1 MSNYHDTLN
10 KIEQWTIIDVN
21 SPTTR
26 GKILQQIEKDKL
38 NPLQFNMEF
47 YNQYKGKYSLLG
59 QTNLEIVELSKPWRI
74 SLTIIKAICKFKRG
88 LKKKSLT

>member
-1 MSNYHDTLN
+1 MSKYHDTLD
-10 KIEQWTIIDVN
+10 KIEQWTQIDIN
-21 SPTTR
+21 SPTTK
-26 GKILQQIEKDKL
+26 GKILQQIETDKL

-47 YNQYKGKYSLLG
+47 YNQYKEKYSLLG
-59 QTNLEIVELSKPWRI
+59 QTNLEIVELSKPWRV